1 MSRFDQDPKELAAK
15 AQAAHDRATKE
26 RASYD
31 GGAPNP
37 RAVEPEE
44 PAPRKSKRTAAS
56 SPPADDAMKFTVRL
70 NITFSE
76 NDPVGR
82 VLAERM
88 RSLPENSRKHYA
100 VGRVVRDAIMQD
112 LDAIAERI

>member
-1 MSRFDQDPKELAAK
+1 MSRFDQDPKELAAE

-37 RAVEPEE
+37 RAVESEE

-56 SPPADDAMKFTVRL
+56 SPPVDDAMKFTVRM

-88 RSLPENSRKHYA
+88 RALPENAKKHYA
-100 VGRVVRDAIMQD
+100 VSKVVRDAVLQD